1 MGVAVGEEGEFVD
14 GEVVAGAEDADAA
27 ALVEELVGLEGPVG
41 GVAPDVDALCAD
53 AEATEEEDAQ
63 VDGEVVEDDA
73 VVGCFVAQGCGE
85 GVEGVEGRGRA
96 GAEAH
101 DEAGRG
107 QVEEGPAEACEE
119 ERDDAGFEVERGA
132 IWEAARGGRR
142 VDGEGEDAQC
152 AAVAFAAQVDKE
164 RYQKKKRN

>member
-1 MGVAVGEEGEFVD
+1 MVGS
-14 GEVVAGAEDADAA
+14 
-27 ALVEELVGLEGPVG
+27 
-41 GVAPDVDALCAD
+41 
-53 AEATEEEDAQ
+53 
-63 VDGEVVEDDA
+63 
-73 VVGCFVAQGCGE
+73 FVAQGCGE
-85 GVEGVEGRGRA
+85 GVEGVEGRGCA

-119 ERDDAGFEVERGA
+119 EGDDARLEMERSA

-152 AAVAFAAQVDKE
+152 AAVAFVAQVDKE
-164 RYQKKKRN
+164 RCQNKERY